1 MMSYRFKRRSFL
13 RGVGG
18 AAGLKIM
25 LNNLEAKA
33 QGAAPTQRML
43 VTHWPVGY
51 VKFAFVPTAAAPFG
65 SPCLQPFAN
74 ANLQN
79 QTSVLLGLST
89 AQIASN
95 GGGGHEAGTVKL
107 MTGVDCPG
115 TRGGEPE
122 QDDAFA
128 GGPSFD
134 QIMLSNVPSLKAPG
148 GQGYANSI
156 CDARVDFLEV
166 STQCLSYDYQTRP
179 VSTPSGSGTENIP
192 LTPTLSPLTQWMNL
206 FSGIMPNPGTGGTGG
221 GMTGAGGS
229 SGNANAA
236 MLRALQE
243 RKSVLD
249 YSLAELAQI
258 RAMAPSTEASK
269 IDLHTSAIRNVEMQ
283 LQTQI
288 ASLQGGGS
296 GGSSGGSGTGGT
308 GGGGTPTVCTAPAKP
323 SATDTGQTYGTASH
337 NDYGN
342 PMKGTDESAEH
353 SKVAHLH
360 MDILRTA
367 FICDLLRMGTF
378 QFSPGTNHVSFG
390 NQFPNSTAV
399 YMHHPESH
407 KIGTSDTQ
415 TAAPGT
421 TNGDIAQFLA
431 NVHTWY
437 NTLMAAL
444 ITDWKNSTD
453 GMGNNLLDYT
463 VIPYLTEVQAT
474 GHEQNN
480 MAGLIFGGSKMGFQ
494 HGQFVNSSQ
503 IINNL
508 WLTVAQP
515 FGVTKASLAASSS
528 SYDKAFANRA
538 TGPIAGLWTKPA

>member
-13 RGVGG
+13 KGVGG
-18 AAGLKIM
+18 AVGLKIM
-25 LNNLEAKA
+25 LRNLEAGA
-33 QGAAPTQRML
+33 QGAPPPQRML

-65 SPCLQPFAN
+65 SQCLKPFAD
-74 ANLQN
+74 ANLQS
-79 QTSVLLGLST
+79 QTTVLVGLST
-89 AQIASN
+89 SQINSG

-122 QDDAFA
+122 QDDAFS

-134 QIMLSNVPSLKAPG
+134 QILLKNVAGLKQP

-156 CDARVDFLEV
+156 CDARVDFLET
-166 STQCLSYDYQTRP
+166 STQCLSYDYTTRT
-179 VSTPSGSGTENIP
+179 VSKPAGTGNENIP
-192 LTPTLSPLTQWMNL
+192 LLPTLSPLTQWMNL
-206 FSGIMPNPGTGGTGG
+206 FSGIMPGGN
-221 GMTGAGGS
+221 TGAGGA
-229 SGNANAA
+229 SGATNAA

-249 YSLAELAQI
+249 YSLSELAQMKAI
-258 RAMAPSTEASK
+258 SPSTEASK
-269 IDLHTSAIRNVEMQ
+269 IDLHTQAIRNLEMT
-283 LQTQI
+283 LDTQI
-288 ASLQGGGS
+288 AGLQGGGG
-296 GGSSGGSGTGGT
+296 GGSSGADAGAGC
-308 GGGGTPTVCTAPAKP
+308 TPPAKP
-323 SATDTGQTYGTASH
+323 LATDVGMTYGTTAH
-337 NDYGN
+337 NDYTN
-342 PMKGTDESAEH
+342 PMKGSDESVVHA
-353 SKVAHLH
+353 KVAHLH

-367 FICDLLRMGTF
+367 FMCDLIRVGTF

-390 NQFPNSTAV
+390 GQFPNSTGV

-407 KIGTSDTQ
+407 QIGTSNTA

-421 TNGDIAQFLA
+421 VAGDVAQFLA

-437 NTLMAAL
+437 NTLMASL
-444 ITDWKNSTD
+444 ITDWSKSVD

-480 MAGLIFGGSKMGFQ
+480 MGGLIFGGNKLGFT
-494 HGQFVNSSQ
+494 HGQFVQSPGNGT
-503 IINNL
+503 IINDF
-508 WLTVAQP
+508 WMTIAQP
-515 FGVTKASLAASSS
+515 FGMTKATLGASASA
-528 SYDKAFANRA
+528 YDKAFAARA